1 GRRAK
6 ASSFALLVGQMVLA
20 IVLLAGAGVMVRS
33 FLNIYFADTGA
44 RLAGLNA
51 ALIQLP
57 ASRYPDGDRRSA
69 FFAGLTDRLGLAPEI
84 RRATLANQLPTGKSR
99 RRVSRS
105 RAPSRS
111 TAIALR
117 RSAYSRSACPISKRS

>member
-1 GRRAK
+1 PAARLAKLDVNLRLKDGATGRRAK

-57 ASRYPDGDRRSA
+57 ASRYPDGDRRRA
-69 FFAGLTDRLGLAPEI
+69 FFAGLTDRLGSAPEI
-84 RRATLANQLPTGKSR
+84 QLATLANQLPTR
-99 RRVSRS
+99 EVE
-105 RAPSRS
+105 
-111 TAIALR
+111 TARFEIEG
-117 RSAYSRSACPISKRS
+117 